1 MAEMDNH
8 SLFQE
13 LRDDGTYIGP
23 CTVILEDPT
32 GSVTGQ
38 ASMRVATETCGEAEI
53 SINEFQAPP
62 EYNNNLVAFL
72 NASLPKREGERVVV
86 SIPATG
92 HDRRISS
99 LTVETESGI
108 FTATSGILINSG
120 FCGLNNNKTISLVL
134 NDLVLCRHTDAI
146 GKYWLM
152 PLNGPFAE
160 YHRARSVPPHVL
172 VQNGESYIP
181 FSVDGHACGLQI
193 FGKGKSPK
201 HPLATYDAI
210 AFGEISMS
218 ADTLEGMWAAL
229 PSGLQNALSF
239 SIGADVTAPW
249 IEARGEDGELIRRFF
264 HRVGR
269 RSTQDGFG
277 AFSPVNER
285 RADSGI
291 GPFLNAFYSVSTE
304 RRDSLLVPLN
314 LIRSGAP
321 GSSNIDD
328 SITDLIKA
336 LDNICKTH
344 GLTSQDL
351 FNRLE
356 KDNQQHVVTLLDE
369 ARRNLLTIRS
379 DNASTGRQEQAD
391 VLNIILSKVASATTR
406 SRDFGIAVKDLLK
419 SLRLHDAE
427 VLDNYY
433 QGLGQQGVSWAGILS
448 VARGEVIHN
457 GFLRIKDR
465 RALRSWFD
473 FARHLDDLCKRIILR
488 EVDYHGCYQ
497 ASTNP
502 WRGEYSVD
510 RVLPTMAVKDLGFFD
525 VPTHI

>member
-1 MAEMDNH
+1 MD
-8 SLFQE
+8 SDTLFQG
-13 LRDDGTYIGP
+13 LRDDGTYKGP
-23 CTVILEDPT
+23 STVVFEDPT
-32 GSVTGQ
+32 GSITGQ
-38 ASMRVATETCGEAEI
+38 ASLRVGPETRAEAEI
-53 SINEFQAPP
+53 SIDNVQIPP
-62 EYNNNLVAFL
+62 EYNDNLVAFL
-72 NASLPKREGERVVV
+72 NASLAKREGERVVV
-86 SIPATG
+86 PIPASG

-99 LTVETESGI
+99 LTVDTETGI
-108 FTATSGILINSG
+108 FTATSGILINPG
-120 FCGLNNNKTISLVL
+120 FWGLSDSETISIVL
-134 NDLVLCRHTDAI
+134 NDLVLSQRTDAI
-146 GKYWLM
+146 AKYWLM

-160 YHRARSVPPHVL
+160 YYRQRSAPPHVL
-172 VQNGESYIP
+172 AQNGESYIP
-181 FSVDGHACGLQI
+181 FSVDGRACGLQI
-193 FGKGKSPK
+193 FGKEKSRK
-201 HPLATYDAI
+201 HTLATYDAI

-218 ADTLEGMWAAL
+218 ADTLEGIWAAL
-229 PSGLQNALSF
+229 PDGLQNALSF

-249 IEARGEDGELIRRFF
+249 IEVRGEDGQLIHRFF

-269 RSTQDGFG
+269 RSTEGGFG
-277 AFSPVNER
+277 AFSPVNECR
-285 RADSGI
+285 TDSGV
-291 GPFLNAFYSVSTE
+291 GPFLNAFYSISTE

-336 LDNICKTH
+336 LDSICKTH

-356 KDNQQHVVTLLDE
+356 KDNQQRVVTLLDE

-391 VLNIILSKVASATTR
+391 VLNIIVSKVASATTR

-433 QGLGQQGVSWAGILS
+433 QGLGQQGASWAGILS
-448 VARGEVIHN
+448 AARGEVIHN

-510 RVLPTMAVKDLGFFD
+510 RVLPTTTVKDLGFSD

>member
-1 MAEMDNH
+1 MNSK

-13 LRDDGTYIGP
+13 LRDDGTYSGP

-32 GSVTGQ
+32 GKITGQ
-38 ASMRVATETCGEAEI
+38 ASVRVAAKTRCEAEI

-62 EYNNNLVAFL
+62 EYNNNLLAFL

-108 FTATSGILINSG
+108 FTATSGILINAG
-120 FCGLNNNKTISLVL
+120 FCGLGNNKTISLVL
-134 NDLVLCRHTDAI
+134 NDLELSRHSDAI
-146 GKYWLM
+146 AKYWLM
-152 PLNGPFAE
+152 PLNGPFAQ

-172 VQNGESYIP
+172 AQNGESYIP
-181 FSVDGHACGLQI
+181 FSVDGRACGLQI
-193 FGKGKSPK
+193 FRKDKSLK

-218 ADTLEGMWAAL
+218 ADTLEGIWAAL

-249 IEARGEDGELIRRFF
+249 IEARGEDGHLVRRFF

-269 RSTQDGFG
+269 RATEDGFG
-277 AFSPVNER
+277 SFSPVNECR
-285 RADSGI
+285 PDSGI
-291 GPFLNAFYSVSTE
+291 GPFLNAFYSIPTE

-351 FNRLE
+351 FNRLD
-356 KDNQQHVVTLLDE
+356 KDNQERVVTVLDE
-369 ARRNLLTIRS
+369 ARHNLLTIRS

-391 VLNIILSKVASATTR
+391 ILNIMVSKVASATTR

-427 VLDNYY
+427 VLDRYY
-433 QGLGQQGVSWAGILS
+433 QGLGQQGVSWAGVLS
-448 VARGEVIHN
+448 AARGEVIHN
-457 GFLRIKDR
+457 GFLQIKDR

-502 WRGEYSVD
+502 WAGEYSVD
-510 RVLPTMAVKDLGFFD
+510 RVMPTMEVKDLGFSD